1 MDYIAIIVIIITIF
15 LLSGSKDISDKLYN
29 NKILLILVIVYF
41 VYNHIHFGI
50 LLIILFGYLLYDDDL
65 RSELINYYHNVKSS
79 LPLEHMDNQ
88 EEIEHINDEQ
98 EIEYQNEMPDESSII
113 NIDEK
118 DINDEQKKI
127 SD

>member
-1 MDYIAIIVIIITIF
+1 MDYIAIIVIIISIF

-29 NKILLILVIVYF
+29 NKILLILVIIYF

-65 RSELINYYHNVKSS
+65 RSELINYYHNIKSS
-79 LPLEHMDNQ
+79 LSLEQIHNQ
-88 EEIEHINDEQ
+88 EEMEPEQ
-98 EIEYQNEMPDESSII
+98 ENIEELEIPDESNIV
-113 NIDEK
+113 NIDE
-118 DINDEQKKI
+118 EQKKI

>member
-1 MDYIAIIVIIITIF
+1 MDYIAIIVIIISIF

-29 NKILLILVIVYF
+29 NKILLILVIIYF

-65 RSELINYYHNVKSS
+65 RSELINYYHNIKSS
-79 LPLEHMDNQ
+79 LSLEQTDNDK
-88 EEIEHINDEQ
+88 EEIEQMNDEQ
-98 EIEYQNEMPDESSII
+98 EIEYQNEIPDESSII

-118 DINDEQKKI
+118 DEQKKI

>member
-1 MDYIAIIVIIITIF
+1 MDYIAIIVIIISIF

-29 NKILLILVIVYF
+29 NKILLILVIIYF

-65 RSELINYYHNVKSS
+65 RSELINYYHNIKSS
-79 LPLEHMDNQ
+79 LSLEHMDNQ
-88 EEIEHINDEQ
+88 EEMEQINDEQ
-98 EIEYQNEMPDESSII
+98 EIEYQNEIPDESSII